1 MNTSTKKR
9 ALGLFSTRQDAE
21 AALRKL
27 QESGFAMD
35 RVSIIAKD
43 SDRGDRIAGIDVNDR
58 SREDRGNKADEGA
71 ATGAVAGGALGGITG
86 LLVGLGTLAIP
97 GIGPIMLA
105 GAGATALATTLAG
118 GAIGAA
124 SGGLVGALIGL
135 GIPEE
140 RAKVYRDRVA
150 HGDYLLIVDG
160 TEAEISRAQRILD
173 TYGIRE
179 WGVYDVPATNDVATT
194 SSAYATAQ
202 PTSDREVTRES
213 YANVSEV
220 DTPGR
225 VNEAL
230 PTEPRVNRDVE
241 PDPTVRK
248 STVNRS
254 LEDGDV
260 ISDEPEVII
269 VDRRSQHDRQD
280 NI

>member
-1 MNTSTKKR
+1 MNMNTRKR
-9 ALGLFSTRQDAE
+9 ALGLFPTRHDAE
-21 AALRKL
+21 SALRKL

-35 RVSIIAKD
+35 RVSIIARD
-43 SDRGDRIAGIDVNDR
+43 SDKGDRIAGVDVNDR

-71 ATGAVAGGALGGITG
+71 TTGAVAGGALGGITG

-124 SGGLVGALIGL
+124 SGGLVGGLIGL

-140 RAKVYRDRVA
+140 RAKVYHDRVA
-150 HGDYLLIVDG
+150 DGDYLLIVDG
-160 TEAEISRAQRILD
+160 TEAEVARAEQILES
-173 TYGIRE
+173 YGIRE
-179 WGVYDVPATNDVATT
+179 WDVYDVPENNV
-194 SSAYATAQ
+194 ATAQ
-202 PTSDREVTRES
+202 TTSDRVVTRES
-213 YANVSEV
+213 YAHASEI

-225 VNEAL
+225 VDEVL
-230 PTEPRVNRDVE
+230 PTEPRVNRDLE

-260 ISDEPEVII
+260 ISDGPEVII
-269 VDRRSQHDRQD
+269 VDRRSQTDRP
-280 NI
+280 NNL

>member
-1 MNTSTKKR
+1 MNINNKKR
-9 ALGLFSTRQDAE
+9 ALGLFPTRRDAE
-21 AALRKL
+21 SALRKL

-35 RVSIIAKD
+35 RVSIIARD
-43 SDRGDRIAGIDVNDR
+43 GDRGDRIAGVDVNDR

-71 ATGAVAGGALGGITG
+71 TTGAVAGGALGGITG

-140 RAKVYRDRVA
+140 RARVYHDRVA
-150 HGDYLLIVDG
+150 RGDYLLMVDG
-160 TEAEISRAQRILD
+160 TEAEIARAQRILD
-173 TYGIRE
+173 SYGIRE
-179 WGVYDVPATNDVATT
+179 WGVYDVPANNVAT
-194 SSAYATAQ
+194 AE
-202 PTSDREVTRES
+202 PTGDRAVTRDT
-213 YANVSEV
+213 YASASEI
-220 DTPGR
+220 DTPDR
-225 VNEAL
+225 FTEAL
-230 PTEPRVNRDVE
+230 STEPRVNRNVE

-254 LEDGDV
+254 LEDSDV

-269 VDRRSQHDRQD
+269 VDRRSETDRQ
-280 NI
+280 NNL